1 MIQDRITQDL
11 KKALLEGDKATA
23 TVLRGLKSA
32 IGYAEVEQGSR
43 EQGLSDDEVIR
54 VLQKEAKKR
63 QDSADLYKKAGDEDR
78 AAAELK
84 EKEVIEK
91 YLPEQ
96 LSEEEV
102 VQQVDAVIAE
112 LGVTDQKAMGQVI
125 GDVKA
130 RVGARAD
137 GAVIA
142 RIVKERLGK

>member
-1 MIQDRITQDL
+1 M
-11 KKALLEGDKATA
+11 EGDKATA

-112 LGVTDQKAMGQVI
+112 LGVADQKAMGQVI
-125 GDVKA
+125 GNVKA
-130 RVGARAD
+130 RVGARVD

>member
-1 MIQDRITQDL
+1 M
-11 KKALLEGDKATA
+11 EGDKATA